1 MKNNDQQNGYSHK
14 IANGIRE
21 NGERK
26 RKRANHSDAGVKTIQ
41 EVALLDGAETSHW
54 IDWSAIRVVVPGTK
68 SILHMRIDSD
78 ILEFFRSQGK
88 GYQRKINAVL
98 RSYVEQYRD
107 N

>member
-1 MKNNDQQNGYSHK
+1 MKNSNHRNGYLQNKSS
-14 IANGIRE
+14 GIQV

-26 RKRANHSDAGVKTIQ
+26 SKRANHSDAGAKTIE
-41 EVALLDGAETSHW
+41 EVAFPGGDGITHW
-54 IDWSAIRVVVPGTK
+54 IDWSSIRVVIPATK

-88 GYQRKINAVL
+88 GYQSKINAVL